1 MHDIRN
7 FAYICPLVDDVSA
20 HRIGIINSI
29 DKEIARM
36 EKREIKPLAFCFNGD
51 GQCSYPKVDLQKDDG
66 LEYLVKMEPLFG
78 RVDHDGSW
86 CDSHVAWHFYHAL
99 NNDEIFRKKSP
110 ELAQKFIEDDA
121 LLATLDAFGL
131 DYRKFWYLCLA
142 LKWRTNQEFSL
153 GVWNPM
159 RVEVLL
165 ELEKKLQTFA
175 PLLPDTGVECDIYAA
190 LRTKASLELR
200 IDTEYHPFRI
210 EDNGTLALIWYAIGS
225 LLDSAEKG
233 EYPWLDRFLRYAAG
247 RRDKE
252 ETNPELVISFY
263 SKLDWFLKD
272 LKGKRGVRYMS
283 GNKEKIAS
291 ASKYFLISRM
301 IYRTGLICGKDGKK
315 FLDEDNKKPFLQGYL
330 KDHRKNSRK
339 E

>member
-36 EKREIKPLAFCFNGD
+36 EKREIKPLAFCFNGVR
-51 GQCSYPKVDLQKDDG
+51 SEVDLQKDDG

-78 RVDHDGSW
+78 CVDNDGR
-86 CDSHVAWHFYHAL
+86 CDSHVARQFYHAL
-99 NNDEIFRKKSP
+99 NNNEIFRKKSL
-110 ELAQKFIEDDA
+110 ELAQEFIEDDA

-142 LKWRTNQEFSL
+142 LKWRTCNEFCF

-175 PLLPDTGVECDIYAA
+175 PLLLPDIGAKCSQHDFYAA

-200 IDTEYHPFRI
+200 IDTENHPFRI
-210 EDNGTLALIWYAIGS
+210 KDNGTLALIWYAIDS
-225 LLDSAEKG
+225 LLDSAENG
-233 EYPWLDRFLRYAAG
+233 EKPWLDRFLRYAAG

-263 SKLDWFLKD
+263 SKLDCFLKD

-301 IYRTGLICGKDGKK
+301 IYRTGLIRGKDGKK
-315 FLDEDNKKPFLQGYL
+315 FLDEDNKNPFLKGYL

>member
-1 MHDIRN
+1 M
-7 FAYICPLVDDVSA
+7 SA
-20 HRIGIINSI
+20 NRIGIINSI

-36 EKREIKPLAFCFNGD
+36 EKREIKPLAFCFNGVR
-51 GQCSYPKVDLQKDDG
+51 SEVDLQKDDG
-66 LEYLVKMEPLFG
+66 LEYLVKMEPPFLC
-78 RVDHDGSW
+78 VDHDGIW
-86 CDSHVAWHFYHAL
+86 CDSHVARQFYNAL
-99 NNDEIFRKKSP
+99 NNNEIFRKKSL
-110 ELAQKFIEDDA
+110 ELAQEFIEDDA

-142 LKWRTNQEFSL
+142 LKWRTCNEFCF

-159 RVEVLL
+159 RVEVLC
-165 ELEKKLQTFA
+165 ELENKLQTFA
-175 PLLPDTGVECDIYAA
+175 PLLPATGVECDIYAVR
-190 LRTKASLELR
+190 RTKALLELR

-233 EYPWLDRFLRYAAG
+233 EEPCLERFLLESAG

-252 ETNPELVISFY
+252 VTNPELVFSFY
-263 SKLDWFLKD
+263 SKLYRFLKD

-301 IYRTGLICGKDGKK
+301 IYRTGLIRGKEGKK

>member
-7 FAYICPLVDDVSA
+7 FAYICPLVDYMSA
-20 HRIGIINSI
+20 HRIGITNSI

-51 GQCSYPKVDLQKDDG
+51 GQCSYPEVDLQKDDG

-78 RVDHDGSW
+78 CVDNDGR
-86 CDSHVAWHFYHAL
+86 CDSHVARQFYHAL
-99 NNDEIFRKKSP
+99 NNNEIFRKKSL
-110 ELAQKFIEDDA
+110 ELAQEFIEDDA

-142 LKWRTNQEFSL
+142 LNWITCKEFCF

-159 RVEVLL
+159 RVEVLR
-165 ELEKKLQTFA
+165 ELESKLQTFA
-175 PLLPDTGVECDIYAA
+175 PLLPATGVECDTYAV

-210 EDNGTLALIWYAIGS
+210 EDNGTLALIWYAIDS
-225 LLDSAEKG
+225 LLDSAENG
-233 EYPWLDRFLRYAAG
+233 EKPWLDRFLSCAAG

-252 ETNPELVISFY
+252 VTNPELVISFY

-301 IYRTGLICGKDGKK
+301 IYRTGLIRGKEAKK